1 MRKTFVQKKKVG
13 DRKIIVQFGEKH
25 RRRQKK
31 KKDKYHK
38 TREKKVK
45 LVCRSGNG
53 KRVDLKGRVV

>member
-1 MRKTFVQKKKVG
+1 MCSLGRNIEG
-13 DRKIIVQFGEKH
+13 G
-25 RRRQKK
+25 

>member
-1 MRKTFVQKKKVG
+1 M
-13 DRKIIVQFGEKH
+13 QFGEKY